1 MENLTLSELAK
12 NFREL
17 NLKFANKSLQTLC
30 AEYVSEKP
38 NSSIS
43 ELTDFLFNVKGFEKD
58 SLYSPE
64 KLYFFAKDFLTKN

>member
-1 MENLTLSELAK
+1 MENLTLSESAK
-12 NFREL
+12 MFREL

-43 ELTDFLFNVKGFEKD
+43 ELTDFLFNVKGFETD
-58 SLYSPE
+58 FIYRAE
-64 KLYFFAKDFLTKN
+64 NLYFFAKDFLTKN

>member
-30 AEYVSEKP
+30 EEYLSEKP

>member
-1 MENLTLSELAK
+1 MENLTLSESAK
-12 NFREL
+12 MFREL

-43 ELTDFLFNVKGFEKD
+43 ELTDFLDNIKGNETDFIN
-58 SLYSPE
+58 SPE
-64 KLYFFAKDFLTKN
+64 NLYFFAKDFLTKN

>member
-1 MENLTLSELAK
+1 MENLTLSESAK
-12 NFREL
+12 MFREL

-58 SLYSPE
+58 FTNSPE
-64 KLYFFAKDFLTKN
+64 NLYFFAKDFLTKN

>member
-1 MENLTLSELAK
+1 MENLTLSESAK
-12 NFREL
+12 MFREL

-43 ELTDFLFNVKGFEKD
+43 E
-58 SLYSPE
+58 Y
-64 KLYFFAKDFLTKN
+64 